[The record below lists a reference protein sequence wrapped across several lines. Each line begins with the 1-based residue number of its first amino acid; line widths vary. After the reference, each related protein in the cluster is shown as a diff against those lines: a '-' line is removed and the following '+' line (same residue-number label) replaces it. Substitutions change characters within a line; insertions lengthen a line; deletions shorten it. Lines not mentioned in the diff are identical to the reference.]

1 MKTIKVD
8 LKLVDWLV
16 MPSLKRRIEDGAT
29 ANHHILKE
37 SNATICTNGS
47 ARTKPAACPRW
58 PSGDTRKKWNDPG
71 RGQNN
76 TLT

>member
-16 MPSLKRRIEDGAT
+16 MPSLKRRIEEGAT

-47 ARTKPAACPRW
+47 ARTKLAVLRRSL
-58 PSGDTRKKWNDPG
+58 SGDTPKRWKYPWPRHRK
-71 RGQNN
+71 